1 MIKLISK
8 TLWGGDL
15 FFFNY
20 SDVSWYSLAFS
31 FQLQSHKKYL
41 NIVYW
46 LRLSIKQ
53 GRFAALTVR
62 GNYREIF
69 TLKFYA
75 TFYHLKERSLMLT
88 LDYYYLH
95 VMHQYHNRDISALV
109 GCVVLLLLLLDL
121 NSSSTTAYPPTKYPL
136 IQDYP
141 YCSQKKESILITFSE
156 NTPSCLSRQVC
167 GCSFHPCAL
176 PLHRLSIKTPRLQV
190 FT

>member
-8 TLWGGDL
+8 TLWGGGEIC
-15 FFFNY
+15 FFLNY
-20 SDVSWYSLAFS
+20 SDVSWHSLAFS

-75 TFYHLKERSLMLT
+75 TFYHLKEPKRKIAYA
-88 LDYYYLH
+88 D
-95 VMHQYHNRDISALV
+95 VR
-109 GCVVLLLLLLDL
+109 LLLLTC
-121 NSSSTTAYPPTKYPL
+121 NASVS
-136 IQDYP
+136 
-141 YCSQKKESILITFSE
+141 
-156 NTPSCLSRQVC
+156 
-167 GCSFHPCAL
+167 
-176 PLHRLSIKTPRLQV
+176 
-190 FT
+190 